1 MRTNKGRFKASYDT
15 YRREYFKK
23 RAELE
28 ANGLDMPSPIMK
40 RKQWEQTY
48 EATRN
53 DLLGEGKDASHT
65 NREIVN
71 NQAYVMSAK
80 QARALTRAGKRIGL
94 NYNYMQIRT
103 GTEDV
108 SEIYDHADELYKQL
122 RKSGY
127 SGSDAKKIVAT
138 EIFGS

>member
-1 MRTNKGRFKASYDT
+1 MRTSKGKFKASYDT
-15 YRREYFKK
+15 YRKEYFKK

-28 ANGLDMPSPIMK
+28 AKGLDMPSPILK

-53 DLLGEGKDASHT
+53 DLRGEGKDASHT
-65 NREIVN
+65 NREIVK
-71 NQAYVMSAK
+71 NQAYIMSSK
-80 QARALTRAGKRIGL
+80 QARALTRASKRIGL
-94 NYNYMQIRT
+94 NYDYMQIRT

-108 SEIYDHADELYKQL
+108 SEIYDHADELYKEL

-127 SGSDAKKIVAT
+127 SGKEAESIVAT